1 MRLLV
6 ALVVVVILALAGLL
20 GYAYFG
26 DMTADPQETRLPV
39 QLDLGAAP
47 VPAPASAPASAPTNG
62 TAPDQAGATAP
73 ATAATPA
80 PTTPQAGQNDLD

>member
-1 MRLLV
+1 MRLLA

-39 QLDLGAAP
+39 KLDLGAAP
-47 VPAPASAPASAPTNG
+47 APAPVAAPETAPAVDASAPT
-62 TAPDQAGATAP
+62 A
-73 ATAATPA
+73 
-80 PTTPQAGQNDLD
+80 PQAGQNELD